1 MLKRLREHLRTF
13 NFWQRSE
20 VFGNSSK
27 IFGSRRDVYGN
38 LRHDKAKISRIWLR
52 NSWQVYCWD
61 VDSKNTKKNGLS
73 ANSLCNALILSSHRM
88 LARSQRSV
96 NLISYHLQQMVH
108 DTHEFYSKIINEIW
122 HLIVL
127 LLRLP
132 LKTHI
137 WSYCL
142 MKREEQFY
150 FKALK
155 TGFVENK
162 GQSGPLSADSKTQG
176 KCQLSVK
183 FSAICQLS
191 VKILAICQLS
201 VNPIQTLNCG

>member
-1 MLKRLREHLRTF
+1 
-13 NFWQRSE
+13 
-20 VFGNSSK
+20 
-27 IFGSRRDVYGN
+27 
-38 LRHDKAKISRIWLR
+38 
-52 NSWQVYCWD
+52 
-61 VDSKNTKKNGLS
+61 
-73 ANSLCNALILSSHRM
+73 
-88 LARSQRSV
+88 
-96 NLISYHLQQMVH
+96 MVH

-122 HLIVL
+122 HLRVL

-142 MKREEQFY
+142 MKRVEQCF

-162 GQSGPLSADSKTQG
+162 GQSGPLSADSKTYG
-176 KCQLSVK
+176 KCQLLVK
-183 FSAICQLS
+183 VSAICQLS

-201 VNPIQTLNCG
+201 VNPIQTDRTLFHQKRLKRNVKIVHKTKKFNTQFLFWPKTEIAYFIYDFIYDYIWCS

>member
-1 MLKRLREHLRTF
+1 MSVKTCNCL
-13 NFWQRSE
+13 
-20 VFGNSSK
+20 G
-27 IFGSRRDVYGN
+27 
-38 LRHDKAKISRIWLR
+38 
-52 NSWQVYCWD
+52 
-61 VDSKNTKKNGLS
+61 
-73 ANSLCNALILSSHRM
+73 NALSLSSHSEERKFEIM
-88 LARSQRSV
+88 G
-96 NLISYHLQQMVH
+96 HLQQMVH
-108 DTHEFYSKIINEIW
+108 DTHGFYSKIINEIW
-122 HLIVL
+122 HLSVL

-137 WSYCL
+137 WSQCL
-142 MKREEQFY
+142 MKRVEQCY

-155 TGFVENK
+155 TSFVENK

-201 VNPIQTLNCG
+201 VNPIQALFWMCYSAPEHLLCLAAQRESSRPSKWTIEQRTVFKGF